1 MLYGYRI
8 NKNNR
13 DQKRRIK
20 PNKWEK
26 NQAPCNHSFLSFFLP
41 SFLPS
46 LLPSLLSCFLPH
58 FPCLPFHSFLAF
70 FIFFFDAYHLFWSLT
85 FDAYPHGVLLACFQ
99 ATAHSTTC
107 HPNQT
112 PPAGW
117 DPELSSGICNN
128 VNDITPI
135 LGLIFVYAIWFE
147 ALRLILMIYDSSL
160 HHWEKAQKNSV
171 FL

>member
-41 SFLPS
+41 SFLFSFLPFFFPSFLSFFLPSFLFSFLPSFLPS

-58 FPCLPFHSFLAF
+58 FPCLPFHSLLAF
-70 FIFFFDAYHLFWSLT
+70 FIFFFWRLSFVLIPNIWCLSPWGASRLLPSNCALNNLPPESNSTCRMGPRT
-85 FDAYPHGVLLACFQ
+85 FKRNLQ
-99 ATAHSTTC
+99 
-107 HPNQT
+107 
-112 PPAGW
+112 
-117 DPELSSGICNN
+117 
-128 VNDITPI
+128 
-135 LGLIFVYAIWFE
+135 
-147 ALRLILMIYDSSL
+147 
-160 HHWEKAQKNSV
+160 
-171 FL
+171 